1 MSPGLSIA
9 GYSLAFAPMLPW
21 PLLLAAGLLGA
32 TLIAIAFVRR
42 ARGGLLRLLALA
54 ALLGALADPS
64 IVVEDRKYLNDVAV
78 VVVDDSPSQLIAP
91 RPRQTAAALAAVTKA
106 IKALPGVELRVIH
119 GGNEPP
125 GEAADGGGTRL
136 FAALARGIADLP
148 ASRIA
153 GAVFISDGQI
163 HDVPADIDSLGF
175 RAPVHLLLT
184 GLPDEADRRLVMVAA
199 PSFGLV
205 NKPVTFKLRV
215 EDDAPPPDGMA
226 TLSILKDGKPLP
238 SVQLPIGHDVPL
250 DFTIDHGGQN
260 VFEFSI
266 APGLKSLTLVN
277 KSQVAVVNGVRDRL
291 KVLLISGEPHAGE
304 RAWRALLKS
313 DPSVDLVHFT
323 ILRPPEKQDG
333 TPINELSLIAF
344 PVRELFELRLK
355 DFDLVIFD
363 RYQREGVL
371 PRAYFENIARYVEE
385 GGAMLDSA
393 GPSFS
398 TPYSLYRSPLSRVLP
413 AEPTGEVFEQGF
425 RPELTMDG
433 RRHPVT
439 AGLDGAGAP
448 GQQPTWGR
456 WFRQIG
462 ASVNKGVSLMSG
474 VDGKPLVVLDRVGK
488 GRAAEILSDQ
498 IWLWSRGYE
507 GGGPQAE
514 LLRRV
519 AHWLMKE
526 PELEEEDL
534 RASVVDGRLEI
545 LRRSLSPAPVPVEVT
560 SPSGTKT
567 KLALADQGDGR
578 QTASLAATETGLYR
592 ATDGT
597 HLAFAA
603 SGPLNP
609 LEFADMHS
617 TAAKLQPLMDVTGG
631 RAFRVATG
639 SLPEIRLVTPGH
651 STAGNGWLGLL
662 ASSDYVVTGIR
673 QTTLMPAFAGLLLG
687 LGALMLAWRREGR

>member
-1 MSPGLSIA
+1 MSIG

-21 PLLLAAGLLGA
+21 SLLLAAGLLGA
-32 TLIAIAFVRR
+32 ALIAVAFVRR
-42 ARGGLLRLLALA
+42 ARGGLLRLLALIA
-54 ALLGALADPS
+54 ILAALADPS

-78 VVVDDSPSQLIAP
+78 VMVDDSQSQSIPP
-91 RPRQTAAALAAVTKA
+91 RPQQTAAALAAVTKA

-119 GGNEPP
+119 GGNEPA
-125 GEAADGGGTRL
+125 GDTSDGGGTRL

-148 ASRIA
+148 GSRIA
-153 GAVFISDGQI
+153 GAIFISDGQI
-163 HDVPADIDSLGF
+163 HDIPVDPDALGF
-175 RAPVHLLLT
+175 HAPVHLLLT

-205 NKPVTFKLRV
+205 GKPVTFKLRV
-215 EDDAPPPDGMA
+215 EDDAPPPDGMVS
-226 TLSILKDGKPLP
+226 LSIMKDGKPLP
-238 SVQLPIGHDVPL
+238 SVQLPIGHDVPI

-260 VFEFSI
+260 VFEFSV
-266 APGLKSLTLVN
+266 APGLKSLTPVN
-277 KSQVAVVNGVRDRL
+277 KSKVAVVNGVRDRL

-363 RYQREGVL
+363 RYRREGVL

-393 GPSFS
+393 GPSFA
-398 TPYSLYRSPLSRVLP
+398 TPYSLYRSPLGRVLP
-413 AEPTGEVFEQGF
+413 AEPTGETFEQGF
-425 RPELTMDG
+425 LPRLTGEG

-439 AGLDGAGAP
+439 AGLDGAGAL
-448 GQQPTWGR
+448 GQQPSWGR

-462 ASVNKGVSLMSG
+462 ATTRLGVSVMSG
-474 VDGKPLVVLDRVGK
+474 VDGQPLVVLDRVGK

-526 PELEEEDL
+526 PDLEEEDL

-545 LRRSLSPAPVPVEVT
+545 QRRSLSPTPVPVEVT
-560 SPSGTKT
+560 SPGGTKS
-567 KLALADQGDGR
+567 KVALADQGDGR
-578 QTASLAATETGLYR
+578 QIASIPVAESGLYR
-592 ATDGT
+592 LTDGA

-603 SGPLNP
+603 SGALNP
-609 LEFADMHS
+609 LEFADMRS
-617 TAAKLQPLMDVTGG
+617 TSAKLQPLMDATGG
-631 RAFRVATG
+631 RAFRLSSG
-639 SLPEIRLVTPGH
+639 SLLEIRLVSSGR

-662 ASSDYVVTGIR
+662 ASNDYVVTGIR
-673 QTTLMPAFAGLLLG
+673 QTALMPAIAGLLLG